1 MAKLAIVGTGL
12 IGTSLAMALKKAN
25 LRDVEIVGTD
35 SDGSARR
42 GAEKSKAFHKVE
54 NRLMSAVRDAEIVV
68 LATPIMAM
76 RELMEVIG
84 PELPEGCLV
93 TDVGSSKRLVL
104 DWAEDYLPKTVNF
117 VGGHPMAG
125 KETAG
130 PENADADLFRNKAYC
145 IVPSPTADKIA
156 VSEIT
161 SLAEAVGA
169 RPFFIGVEEH
179 DSFVAAVSHLPFM
192 MSVALVNT
200 ASKSANWE
208 DIAQLASSGFRD
220 LSRLASGDTVM
231 HRDICVSNPQPIVAW
246 IDAFIRELYDVRKM
260 LDDSDG
266 PRGEELHQ
274 VFEDASLARAKW
286 QAGIV
291 SRQNTSAAEI
301 PSFSENMG
309 EMFMGRKAMEA
320 QKRFFAGSKDAS
332 QKDKYCFI

>member
-1 MAKLAIVGTGL
+1 MARICIIGTGL
-12 IGTSLAMALKKAN
+12 IGTSMALALRNAGGKK
-25 LRDVEIVGTD
+25 LELVGTD
-35 SDGSARR
+35 QNISARA
-42 GAEKSKAFHKVE
+42 GAAKRRVFDRIE
-54 NRLMSAVRDAEIVV
+54 NRLSPAVRDANIVIV
-68 LATPIMAM
+68 ATPVMAM
-76 RELMEVIG
+76 RDLLSTIA
-84 PELPEGCLV
+84 PDLPDGCVV
-93 TDVGSSKRLVL
+93 TDVGSSKKVVL
-104 DWAEDYLPKTVNF
+104 EWAEELLPKRVHF

-125 KETAG
+125 KETSG
-130 PENADADLFRNKAYC
+130 PETADGNLFRDKTYC

-260 LDDSDG
+260 LNDSDG

-274 VFEDASLARAKW
+274 AFEDASLARAKW

-291 SRQNTSAAEI
+291 SRQNTSVSEI
-301 PSFSENMG
+301 PTFSENMG
-309 EMFMGRKAMEA
+309 AMFMGKKAMEV

-332 QKDKYCFI
+332 QKDS